1 MRLRDNAVRK
11 SLDVEKKKNDETLK
25 TRKAKQKREKQLRS
39 QVTVKAMANDHS
51 WQLRKSSEQ
60 KLKSF
65 RYGVIKI

>member
-1 MRLRDNAVRK
+1 VRK

-65 RYGVIKI
+65 RYME